1 MARVANDLVSTPYEL
16 SNNWEKK
23 KIAVPLEQED
33 MQRAVIS
40 SILAFK
46 SGRVEQL
53 MADIQKKMK
62 ALTPEDDALIL
73 LVRQKELKKLSM
85 AINKQLGRVVVR

>member
-1 MARVANDLVSTPYEL
+1 VATVANDLVSSPYEL
-16 SNNWEKK
+16 SDNWERK
-23 KIAVPLEQED
+23 KITVPLEEED
-33 MQRAVIS
+33 LQRAVIFA
-40 SILAFK
+40 ILAFK

-53 MADIQKKMK
+53 MAEIQKKMK

-85 AINKQLGRVVVR
+85 ALNKQLGRVVVR